1 MNTLSRQLT
10 ARFFSSS
17 TTDYLAF
24 RRHWSKLVNSERKHE
39 LKAVHHL
46 LYLVLSGKDWRKAFI
61 FPTNANKMNNGYTP
75 KLYRALQQLGSP
87 YREQYVLQPFEGL
100 VSVEVV
106 VEARKFLSHVL
117 LSAPKLNAGGQ
128 YNCDA
133 YALSEMAN
141 RGSDL

>member
-10 ARFFSSS
+10 ARFFTSS

-46 LYLVLSGKDWRKAFI
+46 LYLVLSGKDWRKAFT
-61 FPTNANKMNNGYTP
+61 FPTNSHKLNNGYTP
-75 KLYRALQQLGSP
+75 ELYRALQQLGSP
-87 YREQYVLQPFEGL
+87 YQEQYVLRPFEGL
-100 VSVEVV
+100 ISHESVS
-106 VEARKFLSHVL
+106 EARKFLSHVL
-117 LSAPKLNAGGQ
+117 LSPPKLNSGGQ

-133 YALSEMAN
+133 YAFSEMAD
-141 RGSDL
+141 REL

>member
-17 TTDYLAF
+17 TTDYLTF
-24 RRHWSKLVNSERKHE
+24 RRQWSKLVNSERKHE

-46 LYLVLSGKDWRKAFI
+46 LYLVLSGKDWRKAFT
-61 FPTNANKMNNGYTP
+61 FPTNANKLKNGYTP
-75 KLYRALQQLGSP
+75 ELYRALRQLGSP
-87 YREQYVLQPFEGL
+87 YREQYVLHPFEGH
-100 VSVEVV
+100 VSHEAV

-117 LSAPKLNAGGQ
+117 LSTPKLNAGGQ

-133 YALSEMAN
+133 YALSEIA
-141 RGSDL
+141 DKEQ